1 MSSGIGMGVPGNT
14 PPRCARCCTDVLST
28 QESCQAASR
37 PADSE
42 FHSDQNVFWS
52 TKDVTLHRLACVH
65 STYRGTPVSFG
76 IICIDS
82 QITPFNFY
90 FLSRPVE
97 HEHWPGK
104 LLLPS
109 AKDHVRKLHRWWKL
123 LYWADSLSVTWV
135 GEILH
140 QSLTENSP
148 KNAVRDAFNFIPSSI
163 RALVKKSESLSFFH
177 GHFQCAFSLGVLLF
191 GLGCCFFSCLYS
203 YYCSTWHCTV
213 PLWLVTST
221 ASWLLVPYE
230 QKGPCCIEILSNTCV
245 SQETTAEEKLETEFP
260 EKQP

>member
-97 HEHWPGK
+97 HELVSCCYHLQRTMSGGSIGDGNCCTEQTPWV
-104 LLLPS
+104 LPEW
-109 AKDHVRKLHRWWKL
+109 VR
-123 LYWADSLSVTWV
+123 
-135 GEILH
+135 
-140 QSLTENSP
+140 
-148 KNAVRDAFNFIPSSI
+148 
-163 RALVKKSESLSFFH
+163 
-177 GHFQCAFSLGVLLF
+177 
-191 GLGCCFFSCLYS
+191 
-203 YYCSTWHCTV
+203 YYI
-213 PLWLVTST
+213 
-221 ASWLLVPYE
+221 
-230 QKGPCCIEILSNTCV
+230 KV
-245 SQETTAEEKLETEFP
+245 SQRTVQRML
-260 EKQP
+260 